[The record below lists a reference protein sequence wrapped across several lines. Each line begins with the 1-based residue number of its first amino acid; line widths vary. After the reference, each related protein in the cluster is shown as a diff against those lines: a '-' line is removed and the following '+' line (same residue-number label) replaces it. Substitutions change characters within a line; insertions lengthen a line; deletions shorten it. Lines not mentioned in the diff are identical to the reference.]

1 MTDVVGAQAPTP
13 VSYPR
18 GVIPTIG
25 LIVKNV
31 NLVAPTNDESVGKI
45 KITLEAEKE
54 ELRAAN
60 YDIAGILGALNMH
73 QSSGE
78 TVALGLRYT

>member
-1 MTDVVGAQAPTP
+1 MTETVGAQAPTP

-18 GVIPTIG
+18 GVVPTIG

-31 NLVAPTNDESVGKI
+31 NLVPPKNEESVGKI
-45 KITLEAEKE
+45 KITLEADKE
-54 ELRAAN
+54 ELRAADR
-60 YDIAGILGALNMH
+60 DINDILGALNMH

-78 TVALGLRYT
+78 TVALGLRFT